1 MDSTAT
7 QCQVCWR
14 VRDNRAD
21 KGPCSLWS
29 DLQTFIQEHDLTPHD
44 ISFSEG
50 YCPQCITL
58 YHRLTQENLYDS

>member
-21 KGPCSLWS
+21 RSSCTVWF
-29 DLQTFIQEHDLTPHD
+29 DLQTFMQQHDLTPHD
-44 ISFSEG
+44 LSLSEG
-50 YCPQCITL
+50 YCPQCTQL
-58 YHRLTQENLYDS
+58 YRRLTQDHLYDS